1 MKDEYDFSGGERG
14 RFYKD
19 DAELNLPV
27 YLNAD
32 VLAFVHDI
40 AKRKNCDISGVV
52 NQLIH
57 SDMQIAKTVAG

>member
-1 MKDEYDFSGGERG
+1 MKNEYDFSSGERG
-14 RFYKD
+14 RFHKP

-27 YLNAD
+27 YLDAD

-40 AKRKNCDISGVV
+40 AKKKKNDISGVV

-57 SDMQIAKTVAG
+57 SDMKIAETVGR

>member
-14 RFYKD
+14 RFHKEN
-19 DAELNLPV
+19 AEFNLPV

-32 VLAFVHDI
+32 VLGFVRNI
-40 AKRKNCDISGVV
+40 AEKKNCDISFVV

-57 SDMQIAKTVAG
+57 SDMQVAETANG